1 MSAED
6 LITISEISR
15 EDFGSLCI
23 CAIRYCL
30 GRKTYMPSI
39 VQRVVTTNISYLSDM
54 DLHVIYDDI
63 KKHSG
68 PLHEMDAYGT
78 YEHYKDWQNFLR
90 IVTQEIKNR
99 DNELNKECEGE
110 LDDKL

>member
-6 LITISEISR
+6 LIAISEISR
-15 EDFGSLCI
+15 EDFGTLCI

-30 GRKTYMPSI
+30 GRKTYMPSNVQRI
-39 VQRVVTTNISYLSDM
+39 VQSNLKHLSDK
-54 DLHVIYDDI
+54 DLQVICDDI

-78 YEHYKDWQNFLR
+78 YEHYKDWQNFLH
-90 IVTQEIKNR
+90 IVTQEIKKRN
-99 DNELNKECEGE
+99 NELNKECGSE